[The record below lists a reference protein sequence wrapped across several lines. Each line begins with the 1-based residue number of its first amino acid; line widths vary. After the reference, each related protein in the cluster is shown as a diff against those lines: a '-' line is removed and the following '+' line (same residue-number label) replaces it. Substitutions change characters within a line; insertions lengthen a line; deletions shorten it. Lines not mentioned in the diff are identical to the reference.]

1 MNKVHRFAS
10 NYHDLIFFL
19 RRTTSF
25 SIDAVHGLIKQYK
38 DVRKVK
44 PLLRNNEL
52 PVDHDS
58 RTHLWTLLTCKTIE
72 KIVDETFQ
80 MYASKFANGED

>member
-1 MNKVHRFAS
+1 MVCDSCRCTN
-10 NYHDLIFFL
+10 
-19 RRTTSF
+19 F
-25 SIDAVHGLIKQYK
+25 SIDAVHVLIKQYK
-38 DVRKVK
+38 DVTKVK
-44 PLLRNNEL
+44 SMLRNNEL

-80 MYASKFANGED
+80 MYANKFANGKKDSRTVINNRV